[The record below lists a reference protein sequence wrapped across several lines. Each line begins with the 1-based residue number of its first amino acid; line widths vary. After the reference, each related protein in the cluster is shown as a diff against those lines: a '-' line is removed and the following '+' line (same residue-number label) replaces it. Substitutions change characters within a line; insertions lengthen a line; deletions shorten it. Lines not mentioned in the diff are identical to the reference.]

1 MELGEKIFRWIIRS
15 TNRSMTIMRR
25 SIKYIVLAL
34 VAVVWTVACVN
45 EMELSEPI
53 LEQQQLTLVPR
64 VHSFAN
70 QYVTK
75 ANPYGS
81 TETKITQLA
90 VLVFDKGG
98 NLAHI
103 QDHTVS
109 EVSSVSLNK
118 SMLNLSPAT
127 VVMIANMQLADIK
140 KVNTDNTTTSLAD
153 VKNRV
158 AALTLGDLDHYSFH
172 YDEAKTV
179 INNLEE
185 NFSGFPMIGRI
196 DNVNLTT
203 TQTGAIEVPLK
214 ILYAKINFNISV
226 EASTDN
232 ELNNPTF
239 DLDGY
244 SVYNASKATIL
255 RDLTLTDADNGE
267 SPATYEP
274 TVSSDYAYKNTN
286 PDDPNGTPQGFDVNY
301 STNTTSF
308 TFYISESRFNHGAD
322 VNTIYPGWINDP
334 DIDADLKNSVM
345 QKYKPVLATAS
356 GNAKPGQGLA
366 TFVLLKGQYTDYR
379 ETVWTVN
386 YKVYLG
392 KDNTQNFQVDRNSE
406 YINKITIKG
415 IRNYDAED
423 GRGEVWI
430 DHRVDVEGT
439 DSAAE
444 CVTITRETLID
455 AHIEVRPLRVSWKKE
470 VNEKGEVVSEQYA
483 GVRVYL
489 PTNSDNSLVN
499 WIGIERFT
507 GTNNQDESIYCFQDG
522 KSIGKRKYFT
532 APLLSENG
540 QVLTQGLISELQ
552 TKDGELGVHDD
563 NGKKYIY
570 LLNGECAW
578 IYFDENTTSNSRN
591 ADIKL
596 AFYNTSG
603 NVVVEETYRVKQ
615 SGLLSVGG
623 YSIESYEEYLHTYDS
638 TDDYN
643 LSTSPVDYTQ
653 QGLAWGLDDV
663 RISKDIV
670 VSAGPRSTWT
680 FYQTLVN
687 QRYDYFHESDQ
698 PTGNTYYFSTK
709 DDADNWIDASAG
721 TGLIFTD
728 RASYNEGITVK
739 DMGTLP
745 ENAYQYCLSKNKFAV
760 DEDGNVSMIINWYLP
775 DVYEMQSVL
784 TANQNSGG
792 VADFATDASYWSSQ
806 PSFTTSGIQQINI
819 AFVDEDPSQARAVS
833 SSGIISNIERDKQHR
848 IRCLY
853 SKEGLTANMGD
864 RTPDGVGGNYT
875 FTMKG
880 NPADG
885 YFRNILPVA
894 KSVTDLTYE
903 YNYDN
908 KNDEYPDIPEKS
920 NSYNVSGAEFTY
932 VVMTNKAG
940 ETVEGFEVDP
950 ALQTNWSKYNVLGR
964 PTEYYTTLATYP
976 GLSAYTL
983 EQYTLLG
990 QPQDAYRPTQTRK
1003 ERTETTVT
1011 ASAIRCTNKILPG
1024 ATDLDELQL
1033 SVNGQTV
1040 SLELSFE
1047 GNGTTDPT
1055 FEYDKYL
1062 SGTKE
1067 VSVQNWAP
1075 PVYKGTTHV
1084 VEPQS
1089 EDLEAEG
1096 TGTESE
1102 ASLTLNWAKQAAFN
1116 AAYNTAKE
1124 DALMNLTAIRDS
1136 LYPGWIMGTPTYT
1149 PLTWQSK
1156 EPDVKYTD
1164 IDESG
1169 FRKWATCTVKLIGKV
1184 TITSENRTL
1193 YLISSGAEWTEVSN
1207 SGPVPIGNEVLN
1219 IDELRIYCGNSFTIK
1234 LPTAYAKEYEITKVK
1249 VYYSG
1254 SNYVDSKGGFLGFG
1268 EDDIYARFVESSIT
1282 LPKSITVPKGGSNE
1296 TLQLPGMDYDDD
1308 LSSGTGTHQWSG
1320 EGRSSVTMVLADYY
1334 VNDDAGN
1341 NTYTY
1346 KYDNASMKLTKYIV
1360 VDKIEVK
1367 CTPKKTTDE
1376 TTP

>member
-1 MELGEKIFRWIIRS
+1 M
-15 TNRSMTIMRR
+15 
-25 SIKYIVLAL
+25 LAL
-34 VAVVWTVACVN
+34 IAVVWTVACVN

-75 ANPYGS
+75 AEYGTS
-81 TETKITQLA
+81 ETKITQLA

-158 AALTLGDLDHYSFH
+158 ATLTLGDLDHYSFH

-179 INNLEE
+179 INNLDE

-196 DNVNLTT
+196 DDVNLTT

-274 TVSSDYAYKNTN
+274 TVSSDYAYTNTN

-455 AHIEVRPLRVSWKKE
+455 AHIEVRPLRVSWPE
-470 VNEKGEVVSEQYA
+470 EKFSVA
-483 GVRVYL
+483 KLYL
-489 PTNSDNSLVN
+489 PTDGSGNLLD
-499 WIGIERFT
+499 WIGIERFIE
-507 GTNNQDESIYCFQDG
+507 GVNNQDESVYCFQTTAEG
-522 KSIGKRKYFT
+522 ERKSTGKRRYFT
-532 APLLSENG
+532 E
-540 QVLTQGLISELQ
+540 TLISELQ
-552 TKDGELGVHDD
+552 NKDGDYGVLEESD
-563 NGKKYIY
+563 GRKYIY
-570 LLNGECAW
+570 LNNGECAW
-578 IYFDENTTSNSRN
+578 IYFDEYTEGIPNEDREAKITLQFFPTTGSS
-591 ADIKL
+591 IV
-596 AFYNTSG
+596 T
-603 NVVVEETYRVKQ
+603 EEYHIRQ
-615 SGLLSVGG
+615 RGLLNVGG

-638 TDDYN
+638 ADDYN

-653 QGLAWGLDDV
+653 KGLAWGLDG
-663 RISKDIV
+663 RSISKYILLGDWEINK
-670 VSAGPRSTWT
+670 AAFDDLRE
-680 FYQTLVN
+680 Y
-687 QRYDYFHESDQ
+687 RYDYMRESDK
-698 PTGNTYYFSTK
+698 PSGYYSYSEDPLIK
-709 DDADNWIDASAG
+709 ENYG

-728 RASYNEGITVK
+728 RASYNEGITVR
-739 DMGTLP
+739 DMGTFP

-760 DEDGNVSMIINWYLP
+760 DEDGNVSMKIHWYLP
-775 DVYEMQSVL
+775 DAYEMQSVL
-784 TANQNSGG
+784 KANQSGGG
-792 VADFATDASYWSSQ
+792 VADFATDANYWSSQ
-806 PSFTTSGIQQINI
+806 PSFITVQNPGLLYIGRDVI
-819 AFVDEDPSQARAVS
+819 DEDPTKAIAVTV
-833 SSGIISNIERDKQHR
+833 SGKSDPLRKEKHR

-853 SKEGLTANMGD
+853 SKDGLTANMED
-864 RTPDGVGGNYT
+864 RTPDGVGGNYS
-875 FTMKG
+875 FTMKAYDGAAAGYFNSEVLGLAVTPG
-880 NPADG
+880 NP
-885 YFRNILPVA
+885 
-894 KSVTDLTYE
+894 VTTEDFQRTNEHYE
-903 YNYDN
+903 YPTFENQSSLDTPYFGFFTGTQGN
-908 KNDEYPDIPEKS
+908 
-920 NSYNVSGAEFTY
+920 NVIT
-932 VVMTNKAG
+932 
-940 ETVEGFEVDP
+940 GFSKDP
-950 ALQTNWSKYNVLGR
+950 ADPSNWDRYGADR
-964 PTEYYTTLATYP
+964 TYYTTLWKYP
-976 GLSAYTL
+976 GLSPYEL
-983 EQYTLLG
+983 EQYVDKGTAQEACKPTNTVRSDRQVKSVINTKQLSKLIVVDNN
-990 QPQDAYRPTQTRK
+990 QQLNPQLMIKFNSPYNSTNSPKFEFLEYASGSQEVVTTKYWRVPTY
-1003 ERTETTVT
+1003 EEVNLSSEGGSFTETITGDT
-1011 ASAIRCTNKILPG
+1011 
-1024 ATDLDELQL
+1024 
-1033 SVNGQTV
+1033 
-1040 SLELSFE
+1040 
-1047 GNGTTDPT
+1047 
-1055 FEYDKYL
+1055 
-1062 SGTKE
+1062 
-1067 VSVQNWAP
+1067 
-1075 PVYKGTTHV
+1075 
-1084 VEPQS
+1084 
-1089 EDLEAEG
+1089 G
-1096 TGTESE
+1096 TGTATVWRGQYDEG
-1102 ASLTLNWAKQAAFN
+1102 QAAAIQEAEQQAYIN
-1116 AAYNTAKE
+1116 AINKAKSKYEDRAFVIREVEYKTKVENDGGFLRRKFTA
-1124 DALMNLTAIRDS
+1124 TS
-1136 LYPGWIMGTPTYT
+1136 
-1149 PLTWQSK
+1149 
-1156 EPDVKYTD
+1156 
-1164 IDESG
+1164 
-1169 FRKWATCTVKLIGKV
+1169 TCTI
-1184 TITSENRTL
+1184 TISSVEKYYADATNGGWSEGTSETKSL
-1193 YLISSGAEWTEVSN
+1193 AGVQT
-1207 SGPVPIGNEVLN
+1207 
-1219 IDELRIYCGNSFTIK
+1219 DELRVYCGNSFTISC
-1234 LPTAYAKEYEITKVK
+1234 ADGYEITKVK
-1249 VYYSG
+1249 VHYSG
-1254 SNYVDSKGGFLGFG
+1254 SNLVDQPGTS
-1268 EDDIYARFVESSIT
+1268 DNVYARFVNNQIK
-1282 LPKSITVPKGGSNE
+1282 LPVEETVDKQNWWDLTEQPKE
-1296 TLQLPGMDYDDD
+1296 TIKLEGMDYSD
-1308 LSSGTGTHQWSG
+1308 GTGGGWHQWSG
-1320 EGRSSVTMVLADYY
+1320 AGTEEITLALSLYKVNNNQLDRSFSYRYEYETGKGKGTAYPD
-1334 VNDDAGN
+1334 
-1341 NTYTY
+1341 
-1346 KYDNASMKLTKYIV
+1346 KYIV